1 MRERIMKGMGY
12 IVVLLDVAIYF
23 LLSYVFVEDFQNNIL
38 TTLVNGALLFIG
50 AMVAT
55 IAMRKQG
62 FLNAGEN
69 AKYKETLEAHLTQKQ
84 KIYPKL
90 SKLQLW
96 LDYDYAKLLKIG
108 RSVFVNSAGYDYEQV
123 FTEQGKVISSFEVD
137 KPKPMVFSKRCFPL
151 ITWLLKLFRWL
162 FSDEWRIYRKKKKY
176 ISQAKHYKVTRLTV
190 SDIMNVEA
198 ERDPNNFGI
207 TEKQYSA
214 RDTGFSVISRLI
226 FSILLPSISFGF
238 NGFNMATFIVQSIN
252 IALIIM
258 TALFSMF
265 CAYSFKVKTQRMSI
279 IKKINKMEEF
289 DNADL
294 NAIISKEENNE
305 NICTEK
311 SFCPQGGMVEEV

>member
-137 KPKPMVFSKRCFPL
+137 KPKPMVFSKRCFPP

-294 NAIISKEENNE
+294 NAIISKEGNNE